1 MAEPG
6 SSGPSADGPVGRWL
20 ELLCRAFALAGGAIL
35 VAMTVM
41 ETVSISLR
49 AVVGAPIPGD
59 FELIKMGTAIAVV
72 AFLPYCHLVKGNF
85 IVDFVLARAPDGVK
99 AAMDALGGLALGSIA
114 AILLWRMTLGG
125 IDLRASADKSMVLSL
140 PIWTAFPPILLSL
153 ALLVVVS
160 GYVFWRDLKAAVR

>member
-1 MAEPG
+1 MDEPG
-6 SSGPSADGPVGRWL
+6 SGGPSTDGPVGRCL
-20 ELLCRAFALAGGAIL
+20 SLLTRAFALAGGAIL

-72 AFLPYCHLVKGNF
+72 AFLPYCQLVKGNF
-85 IVDFVLARAPDGVK
+85 IVDFVLARAPDRVR
-99 AAMDALGGLALGSIA
+99 AAMDALGGLALGFIA

-140 PIWTAFPPILLSL
+140 PIWSAFPPIILSL

-160 GYVFWRDLKAAVR
+160 LYVFWRDFKAAVR

>member
-1 MAEPG
+1 MSEIGLSEPSIDG
-6 SSGPSADGPVGRWL
+6 SLGRWIA
-20 ELLCRAFALAGGAIL
+20 LLARAFALGGGAIL

-49 AVVGAPIPGD
+49 ALAGAPIPGD

-85 IVDFVLARAPDGVK
+85 IVDFVLAK
-99 AAMDALGGLALGSIA
+99 ASSRVRVAMDALGGLALGFIA

-125 IDLRASADKSMVLSL
+125 IDLRGTADKSMVLSL

-160 GYVFWRDLKAAVR
+160 GYVFWRDFKAAVR